1 MSDADTANIGT
12 PARMKLSE
20 LNTYHKNPRRG
31 DVATIAASME
41 TNGIYRPLIVNKGTH
56 TGRPNEVLAGNHSL
70 KAMRQLAEK
79 HPDDE
84 RWRVADVWLLDVDD
98 DRAARIV
105 LIDNRAADLGEYD
118 NDVLLEVVGNLD
130 DDLGL
135 IGTGYDDGYIDALL
149 GANEWQDELPE
160 EGDSDTEDVPM
171 SYAIVVEC
179 DTEEQQTQLLDKFI
193 EEGLSC
199 RAIM

>member
-1 MSDADTANIGT
+1 MSDADTANIGV
-12 PARMKLSE
+12 PARMQLSE
-20 LNTYHKNPRRG
+20 LATYYKNPRRG

-79 HPDDE
+79 YPDDE
-84 RWRVADVWLLDVDD
+84 RWRVADVWLLDVDE

-130 DDLGL
+130 EDLGL
-135 IGTGYDDGYIDALL
+135 IGTGYDDDYVNALL
-149 GANEWQDELPE
+149 DANEWHDELPE